1 MDRGPH
7 SPSSLDYA
15 NLSNTGPYGHAPLSR
30 VTSAPESSR
39 AGEPLPP
46 STDRIPRKRNSP
58 MDRAYETP
66 RLNTSWPS
74 PKTSQPLGSSSPRG
88 FVGEPPD
95 KRARLEWMPKRA
107 EAEAQ
112 GSTRR
117 TDYTISPPNY
127 PLDLLPRP
135 PRPPPPPLAN
145 PETPSQSTLG
155 SCGNCADAES
165 LLVDLVTSFFDLQS
179 EIFQVLNLSSDQ
191 RSPVES
197 VRHDLTKLG
206 LRQSLVWAVTELRH
220 TIRLVQ
226 EHGTSRPGLPPLSD
240 VVSPRFAHSIR
251 RLSGQSQSSA
261 SLSSI
266 KDLRRIPLHLEPPR
280 GEDYSRRTI
289 DHTDQMPRSF
299 EQTLPSILQGE
310 EFKHTQPYEQTLPGL
325 TGQSPHPSSASTV
338 FGSALSPL
346 QSQFS
351 SKTLP
356 SPPGGHYPRT
366 ASLGSVQYS
375 PTMSQSAHNS
385 HLQDLQH
392 QISTKTLALQTL
404 QREHD
409 QLLAAFSRSQIR
421 CAALDKKSQV
431 SDHEINSLS
440 EDKIRLQQQVESLE
454 AQVQELI
461 KARDEIV
468 QQSTADG
475 TQWRQ
480 IMAMSSQLQIKG
492 AEDAKRFK
500 AERDAWDDERA
511 ALQKRIEDLES
522 SKTILPRAHRVSDPP
537 TPVAHDSILSSESV
551 EVLRQ
556 EVVRLR
562 QRCSD
567 LELKL
572 QNLAGEAEQIENAI
586 SAMENLRRTLAGS
599 KRSADET

>member
-1 MDRGPH
+1 
-7 SPSSLDYA
+7 
-15 NLSNTGPYGHAPLSR
+15 
-30 VTSAPESSR
+30 
-39 AGEPLPP
+39 
-46 STDRIPRKRNSP
+46 

-95 KRARLEWMPKRA
+95 KRARLEWVPKRA

-191 RSPVES
+191 RSPVE
-197 VRHDLTKLG
+197 
-206 LRQSLVWAVTELRH
+206 
-220 TIRLVQ
+220 

-375 PTMSQSAHNS
+375 PTTSQSAHNS